1 MARFRKWT
9 VKNTEQNKKYKTSLG
24 ITDYDIPMFGYKSI
38 TLIFVSIILSMFL
51 IPAFCNLIQ
60 IDFKWPFIMV
70 GSLIAGFTISY
81 SQYFINSK
89 IGITKSF
96 WFIGLIWS
104 ILIGIIYYFI
114 VMTGVIL

>member
-60 IDFKWPFIMV
+60 IDFKWPFIIV
-70 GSLIAGFTISY
+70 GSLIAGFIISY

-96 WFIGLIWS
+96 WLIGLIWS

>member
-51 IPAFCNLIQ
+51 IPAFCSLIQ
-60 IDFKWPFIMV
+60 IDFIIV

-96 WFIGLIWS
+96 WLVGLIWS

>member
-9 VKNTEQNKKYKTSLG
+9 VKNMEQNKKYKTSLG

-51 IPAFCNLIQ
+51 IPAFCNLFQ
-60 IDFKWPFIMV
+60 IDFKWPFIIV
-70 GSLIAGFTISY
+70 GSIIAGFTV
-81 SQYFINSK
+81 FINSK

-96 WFIGLIWS
+96 WLIGLIWS
-104 ILIGIIYYFI
+104 FLIGIIYYFI

>member
-51 IPAFCNLIQ
+51 IPAF
-60 IDFKWPFIMV
+60 KWPFIIV

-96 WFIGLIWS
+96 WLVGLIWS